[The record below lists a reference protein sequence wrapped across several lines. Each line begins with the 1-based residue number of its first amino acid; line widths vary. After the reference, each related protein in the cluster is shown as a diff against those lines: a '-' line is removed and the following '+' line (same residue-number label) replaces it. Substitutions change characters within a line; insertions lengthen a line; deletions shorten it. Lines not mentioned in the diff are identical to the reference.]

1 MNTRTP
7 SPSPDPPAN
16 LHELQVALS
25 LDDVPGPL
33 VAAWRDQ
40 YVEQDEP
47 GPAMVELCVEELH
60 SRKLCYSCGLDAD
73 RLVNGEFPWVCRG
86 CEDLI

>member
-1 MNTRTP
+1 
-7 SPSPDPPAN
+7 
-16 LHELQVALS
+16 
-25 LDDVPGPL
+25 
-33 VAAWRDQ
+33 
-40 YVEQDEP
+40 
-47 GPAMVELCVEELH
+47 MVELCVEELH